1 MKGLGRFTRSVAAAR
16 REQAGRRWRRMAEL
30 DGEGFLV
37 EDRRR
42 EEASELREA
51 RAVLMAGSARVE

>member
-1 MKGLGRFTRSVAAAR
+1 MLDLGRGRKEERLHGEQGGGASGYGGAR
-16 REQAGRRWRRMAEL
+16 RL
-30 DGEGFLV
+30 GFLV

-51 RAVLMAGSARVE
+51 RAVLMAGSAQAE